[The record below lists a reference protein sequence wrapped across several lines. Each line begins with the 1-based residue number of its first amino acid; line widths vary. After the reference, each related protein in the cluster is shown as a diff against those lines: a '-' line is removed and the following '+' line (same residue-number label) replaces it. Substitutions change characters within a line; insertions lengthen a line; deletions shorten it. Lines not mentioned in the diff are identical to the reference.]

1 MFSLNI
7 LSDTTLK
14 PIISPSFKTNRC
26 FKVVISFCFVKHVHC
41 GNFRRQSKNKI
52 YCLLITTLRG
62 TTHFVLYS
70 TVILLCISF
79 GSLFFCFVLFSP
91 LTDMQPCWHEAI
103 SLPHSSNC
111 SDYKSV
117 PPCPVSQFLFLK
129 VCHHFAYHH
138 TYLQ

>member
-79 GSLFFCFVLFSP
+79 GSLFFCFVLLSP
-91 LTDMQPCWHEAI
+91 LTGMQPC
-103 SLPHSSNC
+103 
-111 SDYKSV
+111 
-117 PPCPVSQFLFLK
+117 
-129 VCHHFAYHH
+129 
-138 TYLQ
+138 